1 MSEASRKIEEKSA
14 RQLLRETRK
23 LQKKFKKKLEENEQ
37 KELQEAIDALTEA
50 LDKQEKLSLLTKD
63 LEQLATRL
71 FAPYRK
77 SVTRE
82 YVESILIAVAV
93 ALLLRTFVVEPFK
106 IPSGSM
112 IPTLAIGD
120 HIFVNKLSYGLWIP
134 FSQKKL
140 RFGAGP
146 QRGDVIVFINPTD
159 RSRDMIKRVIGL
171 PGDVIMVKN
180 NALYI
185 NQKPI
190 AQLKKRPFTY
200 KDRDDEKSPWSQQ
213 QAVLYQEKLAGR
225 TYNTLRHPDSPSP
238 LKDWNATLDA
248 RRINRPWGPQVKPGF
263 VFVMGDN
270 RDRSSD
276 SRDWG
281 LVPIKN
287 IKGRAVLIWLSY
299 GGGEGFQ
306 WNRIFTPIR

>member
-1 MSEASRKIEEKSA
+1 MAKASKLDRKQADKLLAQA
-14 RQLLRETRK
+14 RDF
-23 LQKKFKKKLEENEQ
+23 QKKHKKKLDEAQQKQLEDAITALIIKVEKESPCSKEQ
-37 KELQEAIDALTEA
+37 RQ
-50 LDKQEKLSLLTKD
+50 
-63 LEQLATRL
+63 LEQLIQTFSADTSGGWFEQVRVI
-71 FAPYRK
+71 P
-77 SVTRE
+77 
-82 YVESILIAVAV
+82 IAVAV